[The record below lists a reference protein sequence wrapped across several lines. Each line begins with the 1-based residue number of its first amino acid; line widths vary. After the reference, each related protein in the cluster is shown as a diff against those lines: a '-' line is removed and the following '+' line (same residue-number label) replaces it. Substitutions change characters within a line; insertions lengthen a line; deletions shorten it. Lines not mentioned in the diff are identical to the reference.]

1 MDDILGSCHLEVIGR
16 QHIPAD
22 GFQDTASGDGR
33 LPFSDELPQ
42 INIARKV
49 HADGV
54 VCQWDNDD
62 IVGATVAGIIADDKV
77 WALPVLVAAAVV
89 GL

>member
-1 MDDILGSCHLEVIGR
+1 MDDIQGSCHLEVIVC

-22 GFQDTASGDGR
+22 GFQDTASGDGW

-42 INIARKV
+42 INIAWKV
-49 HADGV
+49 HADRV

-62 IVGATVAGIIADDKV
+62 IVCATVAGIIADDKV
-77 WALPVLVAAAVV
+77 WAPPVLVAAAVV